1 METNKNPLNGCVER
15 FDVTAHS
22 HLIIDF
28 DNNDDVDVDLFEH
41 PELLPLEV
49 QGVIDKFSES
59 ENDYADC
66 AKLVEELNDVG
77 YTCDYGLDA
86 EPYNLRKIL

>member
-1 METNKNPLNGCVER
+1 METNPLECCVER

-28 DNNDDVDVDLFEH
+28 DEPIDLFEY
-41 PELLPLEV
+41 PELLPSEV
-49 QGVIDKFSES
+49 QDLIDEFSNS

-66 AKLVEELNDVG
+66 KKLVLELNKIG
-77 YTCDYGLDA
+77 YDCDYGLDA
-86 EPYNLRKIL
+86 QPYNLRKIS

>member
-1 METNKNPLNGCVER
+1 METNKNPLNDCVGH

-28 DNNDDVDVDLFEH
+28 DEVVDLFEY

-49 QGVIDKFSES
+49 QDVINKFSES